1 MIAPLQYD
9 GRIYKFIDKLYKGDG
24 VLENPE
30 YLNGYLARANADSI
44 KRISM
49 CSFKEGKILG
59 FNPSNG
65 LLDLSFGGNGSNQT
79 RINSAGQVEDACY
92 NLVSNSKTFSDF
104 TSYPNTNVYD
114 FNQVAPTEEVGALQV
129 EKFNSDFALPVG
141 FSKNVT
147 LEKNKYYNYSCYF
160 KYVNNAEVYIKVQ
173 VGTLTAYLKFNIETG
188 TFLEQSNIESYNIQP
203 LKNGW
208 YRVDIGFLNSSA
220 DTAGTIFVEMTGY
233 VNTSQWLLVWGP
245 QVTLGKTVR
254 PYLATTNRTNVPA
267 IDYSTG
273 QPALLLEPERTNFIL
288 NSDEFQTQSVDTI
301 ASTYTLSFYGTG
313 SITLS
318 GSYTGVLNGVG
329 SNTRT
334 VLTFTS
340 SIGTVLLT
348 KSGDVAKAQLELSSF
363 PTSYIRTQ
371 GTTATRSAAA
381 ASIANLNLSEATSS
395 TQGTWYIHARKT
407 STLGGN
413 FTIAKLNLDG
423 SENNPI
429 VQFKTAVS
437 NAFVINCFY
446 SAGSFT
452 LSSPNNASQAKAIVS
467 WNNDSVKAAIN
478 GGLRP
483 SLAAVMGNL
492 KNLVIGPTDIPIHV
506 IDMWFTPNFLS
517 DAEIQKLTTL

>member
-9 GRIYKFIDKLYKGDG
+9 GRIYRFINKLYKSDG

-49 CSFKEGKILG
+49 CSFKEGKIFG
-59 FNPSNG
+59 FNPDNG

-79 RINSAGQVEDACY
+79 RINSEGQVENSCY
-92 NLVSNSKTFSDF
+92 NLLSNSKTLSDF
-104 TSYPNTNVYD
+104 TTYPNTSIYD
-114 FNQVAPTEEVGALQV
+114 LNQVAPNEEVGALHI
-129 EKFNSDFALPVG
+129 EKLNYDLTLPIG
-141 FSKNVT
+141 FSKTVT

-160 KYVNNAEVYIKVQ
+160 KYINNAEVYIKVQ

-188 TFLEQSNIESYNIQP
+188 TFLEQSNIENYTIQP
-203 LKNGW
+203 LKNNW

-220 DTAGTIFVEMTGY
+220 DTAGTISVEMTGY
-233 VNTSQWLLVWGP
+233 VNAAQWLKVWGP
-245 QVTLGKTVR
+245 QVTLGKTAR
-254 PYLATTNRTNVPA
+254 PYLATTTRANVPA

-288 NSDEFQTQSVDTI
+288 NSDEFQTQSVATN

-329 SNTRT
+329 NNTRV

-340 SIGTVLLT
+340 STGSVLLT
-348 KSGDVAKAQLELSSF
+348 KSGNVTKAQLELSNF
-363 PTSYIRTQ
+363 PTGYIRTQ
-371 GTTATRSAAA
+371 GTIVTRAAGA
-381 ASIANLNLSEATSS
+381 VSIGNLNLSEATSS
-395 TQGTWYIHARKT
+395 TQGTWYIHVMKT

-423 SENNPI
+423 SENLPI
-429 VQFKTAVS
+429 VRLKTKVD
-437 NAFVINCFY
+437 NAFLIEAVY
-446 SAGSFT
+446 STGSFT
-452 LSSPNNASQAKAIVS
+452 NPSLNNQSQSKAIFS
-467 WNNDSVKAAIN
+467 WNNTSIKTAIN
-478 GGLRP
+478 GVLGP
-483 SLAAVMGNL
+483 SIAAVMGNL
-492 KNLVIGPTDIPIHV
+492 KNLVIGPTDIPIYI

-517 DAEIQKLTTL
+517 DAEIQKLTKL